1 METGQYLPFHDI
13 SDVELVSV
21 INNDNQYYP
30 LNVLNTLI
38 FNNGNDNNQDIRT
51 VEYLS
56 EPAIN
61 DPICEYIFSDESQN
75 QLFPNN

>member
-1 METGQYLPFHDI
+1 MEIGQYLPFHDI

-21 INNDNQYYP
+21 INNDNQYYS

-56 EPAIN
+56 E
-61 DPICEYIFSDESQN
+61 Q
-75 QLFPNN
+75 

>member
-1 METGQYLPFHDI
+1 MEIGQYLPFHDI

-21 INNDNQYYP
+21 INNDNQYYS

-38 FNNGNDNNQDIRT
+38 FNNDNDNNQDIRT

-56 EPAIN
+56 E
-61 DPICEYIFSDESQN
+61 Q
-75 QLFPNN
+75 